1 MRRAGACHDAG
12 DQRTHRLDGS
22 DHRDGRGNRPAKTDN
37 RRRGKAACKEESTHN
52 SPFKKLLAETLVI
65 VLQAT
70 FKNTRNS
77 RVFANPLD
85 GPAARLPAREG
96 ALIEARG
103 LGVQRGGRWL
113 VRGVDIAIQPGELV
127 HRSE

>member
-12 DQRTHRLDGS
+12 DQRMHRLDGS
-22 DHRDGRGNRPAKTDN
+22 DHRDGRCNRPAKTDN

-65 VLQAT
+65 VLQST

-77 RVFANPLD
+77 RVFANTLD
-85 GPAARLPAREG
+85 GPAARLPARGG

-103 LGVQRGGRWL
+103 LGVGKSEERGG
-113 VRGVDIAIQPGELV
+113 GKGG
-127 HRSE
+127 